1 MSSPTLG
8 PAQRKMLLV
17 EGNDDR
23 RLFGAMS
30 EHLEINDIEISS
42 YNGKPNLRNDLAER
56 VRSPDFQTVTSLGI
70 VRDAD
75 NSSQSAFDS
84 VVSSLRRAGLPTP
97 DAPVAPVERDGVQVS
112 VLILPPEDDNGEL
125 EDVCLSSIE
134 GTPDLE
140 CVEGYLACISNA
152 GPPIADNRLTKAKIH
167 AYLAGC
173 PTPLFFTGEPNESTG
188 RRQPGL
194 RLGEAAD
201 SRVWNWSSPAFAP
214 LIGFLQNL

>member
-1 MSSPTLG
+1 
-8 PAQRKMLLV
+8 
-17 EGNDDR
+17 
-23 RLFGAMS
+23 MS
-30 EHLEINDIEISS
+30 EHLAINDIEIDS

-56 VRSPDFQTVTSLGI
+56 VRNPDFQTVTSLGI

-75 NSSQSAFDS
+75 ENSQSAFES
-84 VVSSLRRAGLPTP
+84 VISSLRRAGLPTP
-97 DAPVAPVERDGVQVS
+97 DERATPTEQDGLRIS
-112 VLILPPEDDNGEL
+112 VLILPPEDDTGEL
-125 EDVCLSSIE
+125 ENVCLSSIE

-140 CVEGYLACISNA
+140 CVESYLTCISNA
-152 GPPIADNRLTKAKIH
+152 GTPIADNRLAKAKIH

-201 SRVWNWSSPAFAP
+201 RRVWDWSSPAFAP
-214 LIGFLQNL
+214 LIGFLRNL